1 MIVHLKHNDI
11 NKTKWDDCI
20 SHSFNGNAYVK
31 SWYLDLVHED
41 WEALIED
48 DYQRVM
54 PLTLKTKYGITYFY
68 QPFFTQQFGVFSKKI
83 LNSDIID
90 TFIDKIPKH
99 IKLIDVNFNSFNNII
114 NDKYN
119 TIRNTN
125 YLLDLI
131 SDYPKL
137 KSKYSTNTKRNIK
150 KSLKSNLSFIKNI
163 KPENVINL
171 FKNNKGKDITSWND
185 SNYAVIQR
193 IMYTSIHKGI
203 GFTCGVYTD
212 YNEICAAAFFLVSN
226 NHLIFLFS
234 GANEIAKSNGAMP
247 MLIDTIISENSG
259 TPLILDFE
267 GSNNANLARFYR
279 GFGAQKTSYT
289 GLKINRLN
297 FFQKTGI
304 SIAKKIL
311 R

>member
-1 MIVHLKHNDI
+1 LIVHLKHNDI

-83 LNSDIID
+83 LNSDIVD

-99 IKLIDVNFNSFNNII
+99 IKLIDVNFNSFNNVVG
-114 NDKYN
+114 NKYD
-119 TIRNTN
+119 TVRNTN

-163 KPENVINL
+163 NPENVINL
-171 FKNNKGKDITSWND
+171 FKNNKGKDVTSWND
-185 SNYAVIQR
+185 INYAVIQR

-267 GSNNANLARFYR
+267 GSNNTNLARFYR

-289 GLKINRLN
+289 RLKINRLN

-311 R
+311 S